1 VNSENRKGVVARV
14 GSWVQSF
21 WLQPDGNTCQE
32 YVFIA
37 VLTLVFAFL
46 LAAPPANPAA
56 IVGTLLLGLTIA
68 SLVKGIM
75 WKDEKL
81 IALRNV
87 LLRIAFEECRCESK
101 SRCHCHVWLARAVLD
116 EDCPGAIETQIRE
129 RLGEYRDEN
138 DGRWVLNNLPF
149 NPNGTT
155 EPIPEDL
162 DLTAYLDLAELE
174 LHWAYGQLPE
184 AQFRRYCK

>member
-1 VNSENRKGVVARV
+1 VNSKDRKGVVARV
-14 GSWVQSF
+14 WSWVQSF

-37 VLTLVFAFL
+37 VVTLVFAFL
-46 LAAPPANPAA
+46 FAAPPANPAA
-56 IVGTLLLGLTIA
+56 TAGTLLLGLTIA

-81 IALRNV
+81 LALRRV
-87 LLRIAFEECRCESK
+87 LLRIAFEECHCGSK
-101 SRCHCHVWLARAVLD
+101 SQCHCHVWLARAVLD
-116 EDCPGAIETQIRE
+116 EDCPGAIETEIRE

-149 NPNGTT
+149 SDTQGPL
-155 EPIPEDL
+155 PKDL
-162 DLTAYLDLAELE
+162 DLAAYLYPAELE
-174 LHWAYGQLPE
+174 WHRANGQLPE
-184 AQFRRYCK
+184 AHQASPQ